1 MNIDAETVRALIGK
15 LEIVSDPGRLVNDVP
30 LNQQGMDSLD
40 FVNLLFRF
48 EEEYNVKLPDS
59 DVDGVRSID
68 DIVSLM
74 NRKLGEQ

>member
-15 LEIVSDPGRLVNDVP
+15 LEVVSDPGRLVNDVP

>member
-15 LEIVSDPGRLVNDVP
+15 LEVVSDPGRLVNDVP

-48 EEEYNVKLPDS
+48 EEEYNVKIPDS

>member
-15 LEIVSDPGRLVNDVP
+15 LEVVSDPGRLVNDVP
-30 LNQQGMDSLD
+30 LNQQGMDLLD

-48 EEEYNVKLPDS
+48 EEEYNVKLPDF

-74 NRKLGEQ
+74 NCKLGEQ